1 MALEDV
7 AAILE
12 GNSQRLSDKLM
23 QELDDE
29 DAWTDEVKNGVAL
42 LSEMVAKG
50 RLEVK
55 VGFRINSNT
64 GKPLFF
70 R

>member
-1 MALEDV
+1 MRLIVGADMALEDV

-50 RLEVK
+50 R
-55 VGFRINSNT
+55 
-64 GKPLFF
+64 
-70 R
+70 